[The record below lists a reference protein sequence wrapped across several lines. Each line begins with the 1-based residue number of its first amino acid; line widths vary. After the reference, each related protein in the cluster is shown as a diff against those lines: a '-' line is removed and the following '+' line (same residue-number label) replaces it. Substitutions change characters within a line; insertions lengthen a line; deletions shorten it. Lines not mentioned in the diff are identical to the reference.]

1 MFCLL
6 RVRPLPPQYSTACTE
21 GTVQGAADAARV
33 AALSARF
40 RAGHRSTAA
49 KYGDF
54 FEARRRAT
62 AAAHGCS
69 YEERLVGTY
78 PRVAAAVTLGAAEA
92 SRACV
97 RYAAPASAAEAYLA
111 AAVDRQMKAR
121 AAAGGVFAPSCTD
134 GAVGGEAE
142 AARVAALA
150 TRFRT
155 AAAPPAARAAAA
167 YAASKAARLHFG
179 HGCSYEEALFDKYP
193 AVAAGMRPSTAR
205 Y

>member
-1 MFCLL
+1 LCHLL
-6 RVRPLPPQYSTACTE
+6 LVRSSPPQYSTACTE
-21 GTVQGAADAARV
+21 GTVQGAADGARI

-54 FEARRRAT
+54 FEARRQAIT
-62 AAAHGCS
+62 ASHGCS

-78 PRVAAAVTLGAAEA
+78 PRVAAAMTLGAAEA

-97 RYAAPASAAEAYLA
+97 RYAAPASPAEAYMA
-111 AAVDRQMKAR
+111 ASVDRQMKAR
-121 AAAGGVFAPSCTD
+121 AAAGGTYAPSCTD
-134 GAVGGEAE
+134 GSVGGEAE

-150 TRFRT
+150 TRYRT
-155 AAAPPAARAAAA
+155 GAAPAGARAAAA
-167 YAASKAARLHFG
+167 YAASKYARVHFG
-179 HGCSYEEALFDKYP
+179 HGCSYEEGVFDTYP